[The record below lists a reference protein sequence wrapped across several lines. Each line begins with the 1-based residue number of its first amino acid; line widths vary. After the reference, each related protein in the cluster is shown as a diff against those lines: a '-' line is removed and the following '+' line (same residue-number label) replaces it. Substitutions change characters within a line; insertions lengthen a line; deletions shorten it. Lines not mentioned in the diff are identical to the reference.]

1 MASNKRM
8 ISIMVLVGIALSLS
22 AIGIVVASSECIQA
36 CQDQYAEDLGVCADA
51 YQQAIGE
58 AAEERQECVAA
69 AQSLIDYMRC
79 EKDYQSAK
87 SFAELERAKCEHAA
101 ESTLA
106 QCMVDCSQS
115 PSEL

>member
-1 MASNKRM
+1 M
-8 ISIMVLVGIALSLS
+8 SIVALVGIALSWS
-22 AIGIVVASSECIQA
+22 AMGIVVASSECFQA
-36 CQDQYAEDLGVCADA
+36 CQEQYAEDLGACADA

-58 AAEERQECVAA
+58 AAEQRQECVAA
-69 AQSLIDYMRC
+69 AQTIIDYLRC

-101 ESTLA
+101 QSTLA
-106 QCMVDCSQS
+106 QCLVDCSQS